1 MKILHVLRS
10 EPVALVRQLVDRM
23 SRGESSTEVPLY
35 RGPVDYDRLVAE
47 IFRSDMVICWW

>member
-10 EPVALVRQLVDRM
+10 EPVALVRQLVDRL